1 MNTHSQINSFYLIQY
16 APSTMLS
23 KFVLP
28 LSNIHPLSNTP
39 VDTPYS
45 VWELLQNARK

>member
-1 MNTHSQINSFYLIQY
+1 
-16 APSTMLS
+16 MLF

-28 LSNIHPLSNTP
+28 LSDKHPLSNTP
-39 VDTPYS
+39 VNTPYS

>member
-1 MNTHSQINSFYLIQY
+1 
-16 APSTMLS
+16 MLS

-28 LSNIHPLSNTP
+28 LDDKHPLSNTP

>member
-1 MNTHSQINSFYLIQY
+1 
-16 APSTMLS
+16 MLS

-28 LSNIHPLSNTP
+28 LSDKHALSNTP

-45 VWELLQNARK
+45 AWGLLQNARK

>member
-1 MNTHSQINSFYLIQY
+1 
-16 APSTMLS
+16 MLS

-28 LSNIHPLSNTP
+28 LDDKHPLYNTP
-39 VDTPYS
+39 VDTRYS